1 MSTSPAYRADG
12 RDVSREAFYALAC
25 DPRRSVVVE
34 ACAGAGKTWMLVSR
48 IVRALLD
55 GAQPQEILAI
65 TFTKKAAGEMRDR
78 LDKWLRDFAAPA
90 MDDAVRVKELVAR
103 GVPSAEA
110 PAWVEALAGLQRR
123 VLDSGRAVEVRTF
136 HAWFAQLLR
145 AAPYE
150 LLDEIGLD
158 PEGELLLDIA
168 DHR

>member
-34 ACAGAGKTWMLVSR
+34 ACAGAKTRVLTRR
-48 IVRALLD
+48 IAHLL
-55 GAQPQEILAI
+55 GTGQAVPSEILAI

-78 LDKWLRDFAAPA
+78 LDKWLRDCAAPA

-123 VLDSGRAVEVRTF
+123 VLDSGRAVEVRTTK
-136 HAWFAQLLR
+136 Q
-145 AAPYE
+145 
-150 LLDEIGLD
+150 
-158 PEGELLLDIA
+158 
-168 DHR
+168 